1 MMMLLQ
7 IYCSISKISQP
18 LVVLG
23 ERVTL
28 CLVVVPLLLNSVM
41 IMLQVVKKFCER
53 LHWRGVPTPFPNALF
68 LVGGIWTPHNTW
80 FFGPTQVYIQ
90 NGISISLAVLAQLV
104 VMSNR
109 HTHTQTRNI
118 NNNRPHLCTLCMQC
132 GLIMALEFLYPPVN
146 CIFPLVCR

>member
-80 FFGPTQVYIQ
+80 FLGPPKSTSKMASRSV
-90 NGISISLAVLAQLV
+90 QLFQH
-104 VMSNR
+104 SSWLCPTD
-109 HTHTQTRNI
+109 THTQTRNI

>member
-18 LVVLG
+18 LMVLG

-80 FFGPTQVYIQ
+80 FFWAHP
-90 NGISISLAVLAQLV
+90 SLHPKWHLDQFSCYSTARGYVQQT
-104 VMSNR
+104 
-109 HTHTQTRNI
+109 HTHRYGTSITI
-118 NNNRPHLCTLCMQC
+118 GHIFALCACSV
-132 GLIMALEFLYPPVN
+132 A
-146 CIFPLVCR
+146 